1 MKLWDLCKTMAEAN
15 LKGLVSAFLL
25 TKSPFFNIIYTS
37 KNEGVYMK
45 EIELRNVKG
54 STDYSPR
61 EQYIRNYISDT
72 LKRVFEKYGFK
83 PLQTPILCYYDL
95 LALKYDEENDILKEV
110 YKVTD
115 QGNRNLALRYDLT
128 VPFAKYIAINQNT
141 KMPFKRYE
149 IGEVFRNGPVKL
161 GRDREFIQC
170 DVDSVGIEGQLVE
183 AEFVALYVEAYQNLG
198 IDIVI
203 KYNNRKFL
211 SGIIIEAGIPEEL
224 VTETIT
230 VIDKFEK
237 LTKQE
242 LEKEFQKV
250 GLNSQQM
257 EKLFMYL
264 NMDADQLINI
274 KNGNEILEE
283 GIQELNN
290 LKNYIERLGLLEYV
304 QFAPSLARGQEYY
317 TGTVFEVYVKDGSIT
332 SSIGGGGRYDKM
344 ITDFINNGTTYP
356 AVGVSFGL
364 NVIYEILKDREEFTE
379 KALTD
384 IYIIPMGT
392 EIECL
397 KIAQTLRNAGYKV
410 EVEMKN
416 RKMKKAL
423 DYANTEHIPY
433 VFILGEDELANNCIA
448 VKNMEE
454 KTQVQISI
462 DNIVEE
468 FNQINN

>member
-1 MKLWDLCKTMAEAN
+1 MGKLSKNLYLLQYKWYNIERN
-15 LKGLVSAFLL
+15 LKVGD
-25 TKSPFFNIIYTS
+25 K
-37 KNEGVYMK
+37 MK

-54 STDYSPR
+54 CTDYSPR

-72 LKRVFEKYGFK
+72 LKKVFEKYGFK

-141 KMPFKRYE
+141 KLPFKRYE

-161 GRDREFIQC
+161 GRNREFIQC

-183 AEFVALYVEAYQNLG
+183 AEFIALYVEAFRNLG
-198 IDIVI
+198 IDIII

-211 SGIIIEAGIPEEL
+211 SGIIIEAGISEEL

-237 LTKQE
+237 LKKQE
-242 LEKEFQKV
+242 LEQEFQKI
-250 GLNSQQM
+250 GLNSEQM

-264 NMDADQLINI
+264 NMEADQLINI
-274 KNGNEILEE
+274 ENGNEVLAE
-283 GIQELNN
+283 GIEELNI
-290 LKNYIERLGLLEYV
+290 LKNYIEKLGLVEYV
-304 QFAPSLARGQEYY
+304 QFTPSLARGQEYY

-344 ITDFINNGTTYP
+344 ITDFINNGITYP

-364 NVIYEILKDREEFTE
+364 NVIYEILKDREEFAE

-384 IYIIPMGT
+384 IYILPMGT

-397 KIAQTLRNAGYKV
+397 KIAQKMRNAGYKV
-410 EVEMKN
+410 EIEMKN

-423 DYANTEHIPY
+423 DYANTENIPY
-433 VFILGEDELANNCIA
+433 VFILGEDELENNCIA
-448 VKNMEE
+448 VKNMQE
-454 KTQVQISI
+454 KTQTQIPI

-468 FNQINN
+468 FNNI

>member
-1 MKLWDLCKTMAEAN
+1 
-15 LKGLVSAFLL
+15 
-25 TKSPFFNIIYTS
+25 
-37 KNEGVYMK
+37 MK

-54 STDYSPR
+54 CTDYSPR
-61 EQYIRNYISDT
+61 EQFIRNYISET
-72 LKRVFEKYGFK
+72 LKKVFEKYGFK

-95 LALKYDEENDILKEV
+95 LALKYDEDSEILNEV

-115 QGNRNLALRYDLT
+115 QADRSLALRYDLT

-141 KMPFKRYE
+141 KLPFKRYE

-183 AEFVALYVEAYQNLG
+183 AEFVALYVEAYNNLG
-198 IDIVI
+198 IDVVI

-211 SGIIIEAGIPEEL
+211 SGIIIEAGIPENL

-237 LTKQE
+237 LSKTE
-242 LEKEFQKV
+242 LEKEFAKV
-250 GLNSQQM
+250 GLNSEQM

-274 KNGNEILEE
+274 ENKNEVLAQ
-283 GIQELNN
+283 GIEELNT
-290 LKNYIERLGLLEYV
+290 LKDYIEKLGLLEYV

-344 ITDFINNGTTYP
+344 ITDFINNGNTYP

-364 NVIYEILKDREEFTE
+364 NVIYEILKNREEFTE
-379 KALTD
+379 NALTD
-384 IYIIPMGT
+384 IFIIPMGT

-397 KIAQTLRNAGYKV
+397 KIAETLRKAGYKV

-416 RKMKKAL
+416 RKMKKSL
-423 DYANTEHIPY
+423 EYANEENIPF
-433 VFILGEDELANNCIA
+433 VFILGEDELANQCIT
-448 VKNMEE
+448 VKNMQQ
-454 KTQVQISI
+454 KTQLQISTT
-462 DNIVEE
+462 NILEE
-468 FNQINN
+468 FTQIVDNSKNI

>member
-1 MKLWDLCKTMAEAN
+1 
-15 LKGLVSAFLL
+15 
-25 TKSPFFNIIYTS
+25 
-37 KNEGVYMK
+37 MK

-54 STDYSPR
+54 CADYSPR
-61 EQYIRNYISDT
+61 EQFIRNYISDT
-72 LKRVFEKYGFK
+72 LKKVFEKYGFK

-128 VPFAKYIAINQNT
+128 VPFAKYIAMNQNT
-141 KMPFKRYE
+141 RLPFKRYE

-170 DVDSVGIEGQLVE
+170 DGIEGQLIE
-183 AEFVALYVEAYQNLG
+183 AEFVALYVEAYKNLG
-198 IDIVI
+198 IDVVI

-211 SGIIIEAGIPEEL
+211 SGIIIEAGISEEL
-224 VTETIT
+224 ISDTIT
-230 VIDKFEK
+230 IIDKFEK
-237 LTKQE
+237 MTKQE
-242 LEKEFQKV
+242 LEREFQKI
-250 GLNSQQM
+250 GLNDEQI

-264 NMDADQLINI
+264 NMNVEQLVSIENKNKIFAD
-274 KNGNEILEE
+274 
-283 GIQELNN
+283 GIEELNI
-290 LKNYIERLGLLEYV
+290 LKEYIEKLGLLEYV

-344 ITDFINNGTTYP
+344 ITDFISNGTIYP

-364 NVIYEILKDREEFTE
+364 NVIYEILKNREEFTE

-397 KIAQTLRNAGYKV
+397 KIAQIMRNAGYKV

-416 RKMKKAL
+416 RKIKKAL
-423 DYANTEHIPY
+423 DYANIEHIPY

-454 KTQVQISI
+454 KIQKQISI
-462 DNIVEE
+462 DNLVEE
-468 FNQINN
+468 FEKI

>member
-1 MKLWDLCKTMAEAN
+1 
-15 LKGLVSAFLL
+15 
-25 TKSPFFNIIYTS
+25 
-37 KNEGVYMK
+37 MK

-54 STDYSPR
+54 CTDYSPR
-61 EQYIRNYISDT
+61 EQFIRNYISDT
-72 LKRVFEKYGFK
+72 LKKVFEKYGFK

-95 LALKYDEENDILKEV
+95 LALKYDEDSEILNEV

-115 QGNRNLALRYDLT
+115 QADRNLALRYDLT

-141 KMPFKRYE
+141 KLPFKRYE

-183 AEFVALYVEAYQNLG
+183 AEFVALYVEAYNNLG
-198 IDIVI
+198 IDVVI

-211 SGIIIEAGIPEEL
+211 SGIIIEAGIPENL

-237 LTKQE
+237 LSKAE
-242 LEKEFQKV
+242 LEKEFAKV
-250 GLNSQQM
+250 GLNSEQM

-274 KNGNEILEE
+274 ENKNEILAQ
-283 GIQELNN
+283 GIEELNT
-290 LKNYIERLGLLEYV
+290 LKAYIEKLGLLEYV

-344 ITDFINNGTTYP
+344 ITDFINNGNTYP

-364 NVIYEILKDREEFTE
+364 NVIYEILRNREEFTE
-379 KALTD
+379 NALTD
-384 IYIIPMGT
+384 IFIIPMGT

-397 KIAQTLRNAGYKV
+397 KIAETLRKAGYKV

-416 RKMKKAL
+416 RKMKKSL
-423 DYANTEHIPY
+423 EYANEENIPF
-433 VFILGEDELANNCIA
+433 VFILGEDELANQCIT
-448 VKNMEE
+448 VKNMQQ
-454 KTQVQISI
+454 KTQLQISTTNI
-462 DNIVEE
+462 LKEFTKIVDNSKNI
-468 FNQINN
+468 